1 MSFSYR
7 RSKKIGPFRINS
19 SKSGISVSVGV
30 GPVRIT
36 RTARGKIT
44 TNTRTGIPGLSH
56 RKQW

>member
-19 SKSGISVSVGV
+19 SRSGISVSMKM
-30 GPVRIT
+30 GPVRVT

-44 TNTRTGIPGLSH
+44 TTTSTGVPGLSH